1 MPKIDSPSKEEW
13 ANLAVEQII
22 LGEKEFRFLVEEDC
36 PNTVKEAM
44 DSEKR
49 EKWKTAMEEETG
61 TLKKMETWTLEDL
74 PTD

>member
-1 MPKIDSPSKEEW
+1 M
-13 ANLAVEQII
+13 VEQII
-22 LGEKEFRFLVEEDC
+22 LGKKEFRFLVEEDC

-44 DSEKR
+44 DPEEG
-49 EKWKTAMEEETG
+49 EKWKTVMEEEIE